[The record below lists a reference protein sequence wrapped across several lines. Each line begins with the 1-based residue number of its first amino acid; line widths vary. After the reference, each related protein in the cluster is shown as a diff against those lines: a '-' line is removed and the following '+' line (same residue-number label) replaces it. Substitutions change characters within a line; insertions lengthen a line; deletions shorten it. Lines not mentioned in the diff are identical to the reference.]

1 MLRRILSRRVSV
13 EAMIEA
19 SMWFV
24 ALYAVVGL
32 GWAFFDAEQVQQLDD
47 QLRLR
52 MPAGSDIAAFLTTG
66 ALWPWQLLG
75 ARVCVA

>member
-13 EAMIEA
+13 DAMIEA
-19 SMWFV
+19 ALWFV
-24 ALYAVVGL
+24 ALYVVIGL
-32 GWAFFDAEQVQQLDD
+32 AWAFFDAEQVQQLDD

-52 MPAGSDIAAFLTTG
+52 MPAGSDMAAFLTTA

-75 ARVCVA
+75 LQVCVA